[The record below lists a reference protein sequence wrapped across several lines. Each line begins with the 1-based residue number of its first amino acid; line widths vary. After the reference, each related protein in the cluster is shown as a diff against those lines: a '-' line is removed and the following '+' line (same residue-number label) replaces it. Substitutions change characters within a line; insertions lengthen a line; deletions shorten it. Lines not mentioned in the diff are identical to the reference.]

1 MTYQTLIT
9 AAGDSRSA
17 FVGAG
22 FNAPKSLIEVEG
34 VALINRAIESY
45 RDPSGALVVAINK
58 QENKE
63 FQLDS
68 GIRER
73 FHDAA
78 IVDVESSVLGA
89 LATGVMAMETLDLDS
104 PLVISAGDSVVE
116 GGVAPHIQSLIGKSS
131 DAGTV
136 VFESSNPRWSYINIG
151 ELGNVLQVT
160 EKSVAGPYATVGCF
174 YFKSAALFLEAAKW
188 VFLNNARVNG
198 NFYVSTSLNY
208 LISKGMSV
216 GFELIPRHSYR
227 SFSRP
232 SDFLRQAE

>member
-22 FNAPKSLIEVEG
+22 FDEPKSLMKVEG
-34 VALINRAIESY
+34 IALINRAIESY
-45 RDPSGALVVAINK
+45 RHPSGALVVAINK
-58 QENKE
+58 QENE
-63 FQLDS
+63 QFDLDREVS
-68 GIRER
+68 ER
-73 FHDAA
+73 FKDAS
-78 IVDVESSVLGA
+78 IVAVDSSVQGA
-89 LATGVMAMETLDLDS
+89 LATAVIASESLDLEA
-104 PLVISAGDSVVE
+104 PLVVSAGDSIVE
-116 GGVAPHIQSLIGKSS
+116 GGVADHIESLMANSS

-151 ELGNVLQVT
+151 GHGNVLQVT
-160 EKSVAGPYATVGCF
+160 EKSVSGPYATIGCF
-174 YFKSAALFLEAAKW
+174 YFRSTALFLEAAKW

-216 GFELIPRHSYR
+216 NFQLVSRRSYR

-232 SDFLRQAE
+232 SDFLSQAE

>member
-22 FNAPKSLIEVEG
+22 FDAPKSLIKVEG

-45 RDPSGALVVAINK
+45 RHPSGALVVAINK
-58 QENKE
+58 EENKQ
-63 FQLDS
+63 FQLDREV
-68 GIRER
+68 RER
-73 FHDAA
+73 FHDAT

-89 LATGVMAMETLDLDS
+89 LATAVMAIETLDLDS

-116 GGVAPHIQSLIGKSS
+116 GGVAPHIHALMGKSS

-174 YFKSAALFLEAAKW
+174 YFKSTAIFLEAAKW

-198 NFYVSTSLNY
+198 KFYVSTSLNY
-208 LISKGMSV
+208 LISKGMTV
-216 GFELIPRHSYR
+216 NFEVIPRRSYT
-227 SFSRP
+227 SFSKP
-232 SDFLRQAE
+232 SDFLSQTE